1 MYDGHERYKFLREMY
16 KRQEMN
22 GLNVCFQSHIIPL
35 LLSMVGWTVSVT
47 SASTIVVTS

>member
-16 KRQEMN
+16 ERQ